1 MNKAIEIF
9 KDVFVP
15 NAEGATSTF
24 NKWKVSNPGEFQKW
38 ETFKKAIF
46 DATSPVDFPESPVM
60 ASKKGKELVAAG
72 ELAMQF
78 FILIDLEQL

>member
-1 MNKAIEIF
+1 MSEAITLF

-15 NAEGATSTF
+15 NAEGATNSF
-24 NKWKVSNPGEFQKW
+24 SKWKAANPGEYQKW
-38 ETFKKAIF
+38 ETFKTAIF
-46 DATSPVDFPESPVM
+46 NAATPEDLPAPPVM

-78 FILIDLEQL
+78 FIVIHLAQS